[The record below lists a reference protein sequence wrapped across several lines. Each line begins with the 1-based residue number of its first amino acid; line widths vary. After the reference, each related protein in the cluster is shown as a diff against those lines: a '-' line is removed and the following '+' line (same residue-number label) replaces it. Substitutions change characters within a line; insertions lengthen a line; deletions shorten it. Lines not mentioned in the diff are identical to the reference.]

1 MKNLLINFKV
11 RGKNKVFW
19 IALIPAVLLLVQTV
33 AAVFGYTI
41 DLSVLGDRLIDV
53 VEAVFSVLVIVG
65 IVVDPTTPGIGDSE
79 NALTYTSPGV
89 NEDIDVNEEEIEED
103 IAE

>member
-1 MKNLLINFKV
+1 MKNILINFKV
-11 RGKNKVFW
+11 RGQNKIFW
-19 IALIPAVLLLVQTV
+19 ITLIPAVLLLVQTI

-53 VEAVFSVLVIVG
+53 VEAIFSILVIVG
-65 IVVDPTTPGIGDSE
+65 IVVDPTTPGINDSE

-89 NEDIDVNEEEIEED
+89 NENINDEEENEEEVEE
-103 IAE
+103 